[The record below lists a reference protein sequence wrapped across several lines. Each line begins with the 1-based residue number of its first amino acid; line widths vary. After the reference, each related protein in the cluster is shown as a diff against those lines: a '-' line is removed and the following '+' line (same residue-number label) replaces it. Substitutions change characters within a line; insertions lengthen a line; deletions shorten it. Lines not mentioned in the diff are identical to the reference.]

1 MLCDL
6 KLTVGLILDKLEK
19 FEVEHCT
26 DHNFILKP
34 ISLFENFGKNNYV
47 WDRFG

>member
-1 MLCDL
+1 MLCFL

-26 DHNFILKP
+26 DRNFILKP